1 MHETT
6 WTNINCHL
14 LVLLASPLYHLLL
27 ALDIYIYNSCTFHS
41 HNFHLF
47 KLHNFGAS
55 SPVPGNFSNFSRF
68 VKKKINTSY
77 SPAGSFKT
85 LRCKLFRPAG
95 VKVFW
100 ACRCWLTSSLIQLA
114 TFLLHL
120 EHCTQAMDTFSA
132 FGLKYIVI
140 AFHLV
145 SIIVYIFTV
154 YVYAW
159 HNDFFCPWCIWK
171 WTFVCHTVTFDIL
184 LAPPAFLIRH

>member
-27 ALDIYIYNSCTFHS
+27 ALDIYIYIILALFTVTTSTFLNFLNFLNS
-41 HNFHLF
+41 
-47 KLHNFGAS
+47 FGAS

-154 YVYAW
+154 YVYA
-159 HNDFFCPWCIWK
+159 
-171 WTFVCHTVTFDIL
+171 
-184 LAPPAFLIRH
+184 